1 MKIKIV
7 SPNGWM
13 GFPKGSIVDLDE
25 MNKKKQKKQKKAPK
39 NKMVKKTKNK

>member
-25 MNKKKQKKQKKAPK
+25 MNKKKQKKAPK